1 MRRRIGL
8 AVMSALILASM
19 AGCGNSAESKA
30 DTTTDNSAADNNAA
44 VSADS
49 EQDAQAAEESGNE
62 NNSASVSGDIIN
74 ADLSS
79 GLVQICGDVFKNGG
93 YMTVNEFISAYGDKY
108 DVSSIDV
115 QKEVEEDWYFCYSL
129 TNKTSG
135 EEVEIFCREPV
146 SGSGVAGDGV
156 IVMFYESN
164 ASYPSGIGRMN
175 QMEESDI
182 ISFYEANGCTFSE
195 SSDDKSKPLYERFP
209 AAKNAGKYTQYKTD
223 TANIIVAAVEL
234 DSENLYGET
243 PKLLYSYE
251 DYNEENSYFKV
262 WEVNYKG
269 SESAVNN

>member
-19 AGCGNSAESKA
+19 AGCGNAAESEA
-30 DTTTDNSAADNNAA
+30 NTTTDNSAADNNAA

-115 QKEVEEDWYFCYSL
+115 QKEVEEGWHFRYLL

-146 SGSGVAGDGV
+146 SGSGAAGDGV

-182 ISFYEANGCTFSE
+182 ISFYEANGCVFSE
-195 SSDDKSKPLYERFP
+195 SSDDKSRPLYERFP
-209 AAKNAGKYTQYKTD
+209 AAENAGKYTQYKTD